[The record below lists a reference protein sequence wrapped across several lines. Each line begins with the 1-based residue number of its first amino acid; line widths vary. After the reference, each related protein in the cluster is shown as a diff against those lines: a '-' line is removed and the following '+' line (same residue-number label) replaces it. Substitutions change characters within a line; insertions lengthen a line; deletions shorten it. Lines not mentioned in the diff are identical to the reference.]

1 MRRTAFVLTALL
13 LTAACGSMGGD
24 NGGLGSIGDIILG
37 SPSSTQTSDVRG
49 TVDTVDTGAR
59 RIDLNVTY
67 VNNLRDNNNGQRGS
81 IYYDNNTR
89 VVFQNRDYA
98 VTDLERGDEISV
110 VGVNNNGRYVASTIT
125 VTRDAS

>member
-1 MRRTAFVLTALL
+1 MRRATLVLTALM

-24 NGGLGSIGDIILG
+24 GGGLGSIGDIILG
-37 SPSSTQTSDVRG
+37 SPSSTTTSDVRG
-49 TVDTVDTGAR
+49 EVSYVDTRER

-81 IYYDNNTR
+81 IYYDNETR
-89 VVFQNRDYA
+89 VVYQNNNYN

-110 VGVNNNGRYVASTIT
+110 VGVNDNGRYVARTIT